1 MDEFHALMSQ
11 LGMRNYTCAYPLQG
25 EGPCIVT
32 VPMLPS
38 PPVLVSELSVP
49 CYQMGRCGSVYQYA
63 DETL

>member
-32 VPMLPS
+32 MPMLPS
-38 PPVLVSELSVP
+38 PPVL
-49 CYQMGRCGSVYQYA
+49 MAMAVYFQSHEIEA
-63 DETL
+63 VVLQKASIR

>member
-38 PPVLVSELSVP
+38 PPVLMAMAVVLQKASI
-49 CYQMGRCGSVYQYA
+49 Q
-63 DETL
+63 

>member
-1 MDEFHALMSQ
+1 MDEFRALMSQ

-38 PPVLVSELSVP
+38 PPVLME
-49 CYQMGRCGSVYQYA
+49 MAVYFQPHEIEA
-63 DETL
+63 VVLQKASIR

>member
-38 PPVLVSELSVP
+38 PPVLME
-49 CYQMGRCGSVYQYA
+49 MAVYFQPHEIEA
-63 DETL
+63 VVLQKASIR